1 MELLEAIKCR
11 RSIRTYA
18 DRKIKGEVLSH
29 LQNFIDLTNRES
41 GLNFQLILNEPKAFD
56 CLLSKIGRFSN
67 VRNYIAAIGKKG
79 PDLEENCGY
88 FGEKIVLE
96 AQRIGLNTCW
106 VGGTYKKIHKF
117 FSLRPDDK
125 VVLVIAIG
133 YGVPKELKP
142 RPTKKLPD
150 VVSDSDPKPSWFIN
164 GVDAAL
170 RAPTAMNRQNFKFS
184 LVGDRVAC
192 KPGRGSFTAVDL
204 GIVKYHFE
212 IGSGKDHRIWLS

>member
-18 DRKIKGEVLSH
+18 DQKIEGDVLSH

-67 VRNYIAAIGKKG
+67 VCNYIAAIGKKG

-88 FGEKIVLE
+88 FGERIVLE

-106 VGGTYKKIHKF
+106 VGGTYNKIPRF
-117 FSLRPDDK
+117 FSLRPEDK
-125 VVLVIAIG
+125 LVLVIAIG
-133 YGVPKELKP
+133 YGVPKEMKP
-142 RPTKKLPD
+142 RPTKKLSD
-150 VVSDSDPKPSWFIN
+150 VIGGNDTTPSWFID
-164 GVDAAL
+164 GVEAAL
-170 RAPTAMNRQNFKFS
+170 LAPTALNQQLFKFY
-184 LVGDRVAC
+184 LIGDKVTC
-192 KPGRGSFTAVDL
+192 KKGRGFFSAVDL

>member
-1 MELLEAIKCR
+1 MELLDAIKYR
-11 RSIRTYA
+11 RSIRSYT
-18 DRKIKGEVLSH
+18 DQKIEGEALKH
-29 LQNFIDLTNRES
+29 IQDFINLINRES

-56 CLLSKIGRFSN
+56 SLFSKIGRFSN
-67 VRNYIAAIGKKG
+67 VTNYVAVIGKNG

-106 VGGTYKKIHKF
+106 VGGTYNKIPRF
-117 FSLRPDDK
+117 FSLRPEDK
-125 VVLVIAIG
+125 LVLVIAIG

-150 VVSDSDPKPSWFIN
+150 VVSDSDPKPSWFID

-170 RAPTAMNRQNFKFS
+170 RAPTAMNRQNFKFY

-212 IGSGKDHRIWLS
+212 IGSEKDHRIWLS